1 MKKLYSSLVY
11 GVEQQADSVEQCA
24 LYTRFYGNDD
34 NTGLVPKMTSNTS
47 SEGILM
53 KSPVPAMAKIF
64 TQGEYGRITQK
75 GFYDYNQLDTGGE

>member
-1 MKKLYSSLVY
+1 
-11 GVEQQADSVEQCA
+11 
-24 LYTRFYGNDD
+24 
-34 NTGLVPKMTSNTS
+34 
-47 SEGILM
+47 M